1 MAHSAATTDGIS
13 PLSYQ
18 PSWEPPSL
26 FPRTDGDG
34 AVWQQDVTLWPRGV
48 CPTCNTLAL
57 PSAGCESLSSLLE
70 PAASI
75 PPKFWLSAKA
85 CAGIL
90 RRASSRGKEL
100 PEALRVA
107 LEAAAQSR

>member
-1 MAHSAATTDGIS
+1 
-13 PLSYQ
+13 
-18 PSWEPPSL
+18 
-26 FPRTDGDG
+26 
-34 AVWQQDVTLWPRGV
+34 
-48 CPTCNTLAL
+48 
-57 PSAGCESLSSLLE
+57 LSSLLE

-90 RRASSRGKEL
+90 RRASSRGKAL

-107 LEAAAQSR
+107 LEAAASARLATSGTR